1 MVSKLEI
8 DSLVERLKSDASDHK
23 GEDAHSWGLYGYL
36 KQLLEDNVLSHPA
49 AIGSAKRAVTED
61 INSLS
66 DAQLKALALD
76 MSNNDL
82 YMDKCPNEWC
92 GEEIA
97 WGDMSLALWEGQCY
111 HCVNQQ
117 EKVEHE

>member
-66 DAQLKALALD
+66 DAQLVMCSYTNLAP
-76 MSNNDL
+76 MTCRIAEFSYVRHVVITFL
-82 YMDKCPNEWC
+82 YKKIQVFLKCFT
-92 GEEIA
+92 
-97 WGDMSLALWEGQCY
+97 
-111 HCVNQQ
+111 
-117 EKVEHE
+117 

>member
-36 KQLLEDNVLSHPA
+36 EQILEDDVLIHPA
-49 AIGSAKRAVTED
+49 AIGSAKQAVD
-61 INSLS
+61 KGLNSLS

-76 MSNNDL
+76 MLENNL
-82 YMDKCPNEWC
+82 YMEECPNEWC
-92 GEEIA
+92 GEKIA
-97 WGDMSLALWEGQCY
+97 WGDMSIALWEGQCY

-117 EKVEHE
+117 EKVENE